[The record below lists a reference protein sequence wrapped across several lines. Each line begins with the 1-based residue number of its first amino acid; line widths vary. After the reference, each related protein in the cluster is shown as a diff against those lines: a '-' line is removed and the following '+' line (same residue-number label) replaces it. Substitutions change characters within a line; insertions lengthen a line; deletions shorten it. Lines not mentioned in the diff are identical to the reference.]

1 MRKKRNYLIHHYL
14 LNKTYAFIYFTAN
27 FIKNLIYLKNPSLLY
42 TPLFIYIF
50 YYYIIIYT
58 LFTLYYFYI
67 ITLHYY
73 FIYIIILYYF
83 IFYIIILYYY
93 LYYYHIYLFPVLK
106 IISLLKSHR

>member
-42 TPLFIYIF
+42 SIIYLYF
-50 YYYIIIYT
+50 LLLYYYLYIIYFI
-58 LFTLYYFYI
+58 LF
-67 ITLHYY
+67 LHYY
-73 FIYIIILYYF
+73 FTFIIILYYF

-106 IISLLKSHR
+106 FISLLKSHR

>member
-14 LNKTYAFIYFTAN
+14 LNKSYASTYFTAN
-27 FIKNLIYLKNPSLLY
+27 LYYKRFNTFEKSISPIYSIIYLYFLLLY
-42 TPLFIYIF
+42 
-50 YYYIIIYT
+50 YYLYIIYFI
-58 LFTLYYFYI
+58 LF
-67 ITLHYY
+67 LHYY
-73 FIYIIILYYF
+73 FTFIIILYYF